1 MSNERTISIRPAT
14 EADAEAIVAIAVA
27 EWEAIYQGY
36 RAQLGDEVFYTFFP
50 DHKAQKERGIRANLK
65 SGTVYVTE
73 CDGEVAGFIHYVYD
87 AESRLGTISNNAV
100 SGKYRGLGIGPRQY
114 EFVFDALRKRGAVG
128 VRVTTG
134 LDEGH
139 APARRAYE
147 KAGFSA
153 HTEAIT
159 YYKKL

>member
-1 MSNERTISIRPAT
+1 MSADLTLSIRPAT
-14 EADAEAIVAIAVA
+14 EADADAVAAIAVA

-50 DHKAQKERGIRANLK
+50 DHKAQKERGVRLNLA
-65 SGTVYVTE
+65 SGTMYVTE
-73 CDGEVAGFIHYVYD
+73 CEGKIAGFIHYVYD
-87 AESRLGTISNNAV
+87 AASRTGTISNNAV
-100 SGKYRGLGIGPRQY
+100 SGEFRGRGIGPRQY
-114 EFVFDALRKRGAVG
+114 EFVFERLREQGAVG

-147 KAGFSA
+147 KAGFEA
-153 HTEAIT
+153 NTKAIT